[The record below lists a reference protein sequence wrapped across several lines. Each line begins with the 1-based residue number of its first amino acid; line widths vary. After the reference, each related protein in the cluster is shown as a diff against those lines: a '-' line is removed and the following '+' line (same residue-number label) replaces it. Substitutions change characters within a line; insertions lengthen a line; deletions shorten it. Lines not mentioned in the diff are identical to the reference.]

1 MDEPPEFTLIFKISE
16 KELFFNPKFHSISG
30 YFLLPVIKFQKFYF
44 SYKSDVSEFGING
57 KGTGGTVS
65 G

>member
-1 MDEPPEFTLIFKISE
+1 MEEPPEFTLIFKISE
-16 KELFFNPKFHSISG
+16 KKLFLSQNCIQFSG
-30 YFLLPVIKFQKFYF
+30 YFLITVIQFQNFYF